1 MPLRPANS
9 GPRTRVPRRA
19 RLSGACAPNCTM
31 LARMPVF
38 PGCQLTAYGGELP
51 HSPALRTGATRRQR
65 CAVLRSPIW
74 ITTNHR
80 GELMHSAGLEPALR
94 LAFRVLRYTTCA
106 CCRSFPAVSV
116 TLRSACL
123 HRTVLAQWRVTACAR
138 SYPYFPRRQH
148 TSLMASTGCALERR
162 SGIEPDCVALGNPM
176 RAGLLWYTALCHSPH
191 DAGLSRPP
199 ARAPTKSASVGSHCE
214 ARELNP

>member
-1 MPLRPANS
+1 MNALPSSGCVGDPCYTTAFTSARDRGKLCIMDSCKASRALALVGPVGIRP
-9 GPRTRVPRRA
+9 T
-19 RLSGACAPNCTM
+19 SGARCTRDSSYRPM
-31 LARMPVF
+31 
-38 PGCQLTAYGGELP
+38 G
-51 HSPALRTGATRRQR
+51 
-65 CAVLRSPIW
+65 
-74 ITTNHR
+74 
-80 GELMHSAGLEPALR
+80 
-94 LAFRVLRYTTCA
+94 
-106 CCRSFPAVSV
+106 CRSFPAVSV

-191 DAGLSRPP
+191 VCRSFP
-199 ARAPTKSASVGSHCE
+199 AASPRSTKTLLWAVI
-214 ARELNP
+214 ARRGN